1 MLHDLIDD
9 NDDYYVPLAFGSFPS
24 CLTCL
29 FVVDAWKLI
38 EHKAYDHKVDVFSFG
53 VLLWELLTR
62 KVVSHL
68 FLWEQRKYSSLQII
82 VLLSLH
88 LYNLMV
94 AQKSYESSVF
104 SD

>member
-24 CLTCL
+24 CLTRL

-82 VLLSLH
+82 ALLSLH